1 MFRKEHTK
9 QKRPPTPRYPKHS
22 KHPKQCQ
29 TNHDNNH
36 NNNHDNYEHPDDK
49 IDAFQSICIQDTKQN
64 TQIDRPKLVLP
75 KQKHIRIAFC
85 GKLCSGKT
93 TLAKHVQSLCKA
105 QHIDVKR
112 IAFGDYVKSVATDY
126 FHMKE
131 KDRTLLTQIG
141 TSMRSIDENVWVNCV
156 KNCILQSKHQHWVVD
171 DLRYKNE
178 YDMLKE
184 LGFKIIRLDISREE
198 QTSRIQNTYKE
209 NSQTHM
215 DANQHSSE
223 QQMVNQKRFYLD
235 EVIPVHTT
243 PDIKLFFQD
252 WLSMNYT
259 L

>member
-22 KHPKQCQ
+22 KHPKKCL
-29 TNHDNNH
+29 T
-36 NNNHDNYEHPDDK
+36 NNNHDNYEHHDNK
-49 IDAFQSICIQDTKQN
+49 IDAFQSICIQDINQDK
-64 TQIDRPKLVLP
+64 QIDRPRLVLP

-93 TLAKHVQSLCKA
+93 TLAKHVQSVCKA

-156 KNCILQSKHQHWVVD
+156 KNCILQSKHQHWP
-171 DLRYKNE
+171 
-178 YDMLKE
+178 
-184 LGFKIIRLDISREE
+184 
-198 QTSRIQNTYKE
+198 
-209 NSQTHM
+209 
-215 DANQHSSE
+215 
-223 QQMVNQKRFYLD
+223 
-235 EVIPVHTT
+235 IP
-243 PDIKLFFQD
+243 PA
-252 WLSMNYT
+252 
-259 L
+259 